1 MTKSKSKHNSSPKKI
16 TTKTKQLKAKLKKR
30 RDAKSAALL
39 YHQQHPEASLRFI
52 SKETGVPKS
61 TLFDLFKGKTQINS
75 HAGRR
80 TYFDEKEE
88 AELEQWIFDR
98 VNHGFGISESDVMV
112 KANEMYYK
120 KTGSEKHL
128 TDGWYSDFRAR
139 HPKVVKRATSHLS
152 ILRKKSEDPE
162 LVSSFFNTLRSVI
175 TENKLL
181 PSQVFNCDE
190 TGLIRNHANN
200 YTLAA
205 KRGSKD
211 VEIIVPQERRPL
223 CLLVLVLTVQFC
235 LL

>member
-1 MTKSKSKHNSSPKKI
+1 MV
-16 TTKTKQLKAKLKKR
+16 L
-30 RDAKSAALL
+30 
-39 YHQQHPEASLRFI
+39 AS
-52 SKETGVPKS
+52 
-61 TLFDLFKGKTQINS
+61 
-75 HAGRR
+75 
-80 TYFDEKEE
+80 
-88 AELEQWIFDR
+88 
-98 VNHGFGISESDVMV
+98 SESDVMV

-200 YTLAA
+200 YTLA

-223 CLLVLVLTVQFC
+223 CLY
-235 LL
+235 